1 MTNRRWVG
9 ASLGLLLFA
18 AACTGADAN
27 ATDGLVPYF
36 EQLEQ
41 ITVDFEERGQSN
53 QGLSQTDIESTR
65 ILFVA
70 LISSSEIALDELSS
84 LNPPE
89 AAQEPHDRLVELG
102 GQYLALNK
110 RIAERLGTIETPEEF
125 AALASDRE
133 LGVQPQNELGAQRG
147 TACRDLQTVA
157 DDEGIDASLR
167 CAPG

>member
-1 MTNRRWVG
+1 M
-9 ASLGLLLFA
+9 
-18 AACTGADAN
+18 
-27 ATDGLVPYF
+27 
-36 EQLEQ
+36 
-41 ITVDFEERGQSN
+41 
-53 QGLSQTDIESTR
+53 
-65 ILFVA
+65 
-70 LISSSEIALDELSS
+70 
-84 LNPPE
+84 
-89 AAQEPHDRLVELG
+89 ELG

>member
-1 MTNRRWVG
+1 MTDRRSLG

-18 AACTGADAN
+18 AACTGADVN
-27 ATDGLVPYF
+27 ATDDLVPYF

-41 ITVDFEERGQSN
+41 ITVDFEERN
-53 QGLSQTDIESTR
+53 QGLPQTDIESTR
-65 ILFVA
+65 IFFAA

-84 LNPPE
+84 LDPPQ
-89 AAQEPHDRLVELG
+89 AAREPHDRLVELG

-110 RIAERLGTIETPEEF
+110 RIADRLGTIETPEEF
-125 AALASDRE
+125 AALESDEE
-133 LGVQPQNELGAQRG
+133 LGIPPQTALSERRD

-157 DDEGIDASLR
+157 DDEGIDVSLR

>member
-1 MTNRRWVG
+1 MTNRRWLG

-27 ATDGLVPYF
+27 ATDDLVPYF

-41 ITVDFEERGQSN
+41 ITVDFEERAQSN

-65 ILFVA
+65 VFFVA

-84 LNPPE
+84 LDPPE
-89 AAQEPHDRLVELG
+89 AAREPHDRLVELG
-102 GQYLALNK
+102 GRYLALNK
-110 RIAERLGTIETPEEF
+110 RIAERLGTIETTEEF
-125 AALASDRE
+125 AALASDDE
-133 LGVQPQNELGAQRG
+133 LGIQPQNELGAQRG
-147 TACRDLQTVA
+147 TACRDLQAVA
-157 DDEGIDASLR
+157 VGEGIDVSLR